1 MPTEDDGRIA
11 ASRQFRL
18 IFSQLLHR
26 ILIAI
31 NQGHDLAAAMRFFA
45 EGLLT
50 QAVFLEEDFTNFRQQ
65 ETVLTDDSRIPGNP
79 DDAQDLMIH
88 DDRIIDP
95 SADAV
100 LKPVFLNSL
109 DLTGP
114 GSNMAGLMVRS
125 DTSAIRT
132 GHDTPMTV
140 DEVDIPADDSPGRI
154 DDLLGQFIR
163 NAYFHLNTSLYS

>member
-26 ILIAI
+26 IFIAI

-79 DDAQDLMIH
+79 DDAQDL
-88 DDRIIDP
+88 DRK
-95 SADAV
+95 SV
-100 LKPVFLNSL
+100 V
-109 DLTGP
+109 
-114 GSNMAGLMVRS
+114 
-125 DTSAIRT
+125 
-132 GHDTPMTV
+132 
-140 DEVDIPADDSPGRI
+140 
-154 DDLLGQFIR
+154 
-163 NAYFHLNTSLYS
+163 